1 MQQRE
6 NNRTSVQILYSI
18 WFFGISTVMLED
30 SVLLGNRHHS
40 YVIHANLSENLRFN
54 RMPYAD
60 VYLPRNATTRRGDTA
75 CICTDWSVQ

>member
-18 WFFGISTVMLED
+18 WFFGISTVKLED
-30 SVLLGNRHHS
+30 SVLLGNL
-40 YVIHANLSENLRFN
+40 HANLSENLHFN
-54 RMPYAD
+54 RMPD

>member
-18 WFFGISTVMLED
+18 WFFGISTVKLED
-30 SVLLGNRHHS
+30 SVLLGNLHHS

-54 RMPYAD
+54 RMPD